1 MNRQKRKALIIGC
14 GVAGP
19 VVALFLQRAG
29 IEAEIYEARAES
41 TDYGGSFLNMAC
53 NGLGVL
59 KTLGLDDQVSSQGSP
74 IPRMSIW
81 SGKGKRLGEVRN
93 GARAEVGA
101 PSINILRS
109 RLHQVL
115 REGAEQRRIKMSFGK
130 KLAGL
135 STGEQGVIATF
146 EDGTTAEGSFLVGCD
161 GVHSR
166 TRQLI
171 NPDAPTPQYT
181 GLISTGGF
189 AQHSSFP
196 PTPDTM
202 HFIFGQ
208 RAFFGYHISSSGEMY
223 WFVNFSQRSAPARG
237 DVDMIVSD
245 EWQERMLDL
254 FRGDL
259 PLISEMIRAT
269 QSPII
274 GYPIYDISTQP
285 IWQKGPVV
293 LVGDAIHAVSPG
305 AGQGASLAIEDAIVL
320 AKCLRD
326 REDHALAFAI
336 YERLRRARVE
346 HMVRYGRSL
355 GQAKVMT
362 NPIQVWFR
370 DMLMPFFL
378 KRFANPAALDWVY
391 SYKVD
396 WDEHVASEE
405 RSEMA
410 DALPSSYSQR

>member
-1 MNRQKRKALIIGC
+1 MNRPGRKALIIGC
-14 GVAGP
+14 GIAGP

-29 IEAEIYEARAES
+29 IEAEIYEARTDS

-59 KTLGLDDQVSSQGSP
+59 KTLGLDDEVSSQGSP
-74 IPRMSIW
+74 IPRMMIW

-115 REGAEQRRIKMSFGK
+115 REAAERRQIKMAFGK
-130 KLAGL
+130 KMT
-135 STGEQGVIATF
+135 SISKGEQGVIATF

-171 NPDAPTPQYT
+171 NSDAPSPHYT

-189 AQHSSFP
+189 AQHCSFA

-202 HFIFGQ
+202 HFVFGK
-208 RAFFGYHISSSGEMY
+208 RAFFGYHISSSRELY
-223 WFVNFSQRSAPARG
+223 WFANYQQKSAPSRG
-237 DVDMIVSD
+237 DLDMIMNE

-254 FRGDL
+254 FSEDV

-269 QSPII
+269 QSTII

-285 IWQKGPVV
+285 IWHQGPVV
-293 LVGDAIHAVSPG
+293 LVGDAIHAVAPS
-305 AGQGASLAIEDAIVL
+305 AGQGASLAVEDAIVL
-320 AKCLRD
+320 AKCLQD
-326 REDHALAFAI
+326 VPDLSQAFAT
-336 YERLRRARVE
+336 YEQLRRARVE
-346 HMVRYGRSL
+346 RMVKHGRNA
-355 GQAKVMT
+355 GQGKVIT
-362 NPIQVWFR
+362 NPIAVCLR
-370 DMLMPFFL
+370 DLLTPFFL
-378 KRFANPAALDWVY
+378 KLFANPAALDWVY
-391 SYKVD
+391 SYTVD
-396 WDEHVASEE
+396 WEE
-405 RSEMA
+405 KVQTRTFQDREGK
-410 DALPSSYSQR
+410 LEVLHK

>member
-1 MNRQKRKALIIGC
+1 MMNRVASKALIIGC

-29 IEAEIYEARAES
+29 IEAEIYEARASS
-41 TDYGGSFLNMAC
+41 TDYGGNFLNMAC

-59 KTLGLDDQVSSQGSP
+59 KTLGLDDQVSRQGSP
-74 IPRMSIW
+74 IPRMLSW
-81 SGKGKRLGEVRN
+81 SGKGKPLGEVRN

-115 REGAEQRRIKMSFGK
+115 REEAEDQRIKMTFGK
-130 KLAGL
+130 KLADLESGA
-135 STGEQGVIATF
+135 QGVVATF
-146 EDGTTAEGSFLVGCD
+146 MDGTTAEGAFLVGCD
-161 GVHSR
+161 GIHSR
-166 TRQLI
+166 TRSLI
-171 NPDAPTPQYT
+171 NPDAPPPHYT
-181 GLISTGGF
+181 GLIGTGGF

-202 HFIFGQ
+202 HFVFGK

-223 WFVNFSQRSAPARG
+223 WFANILQREPPARG
-237 DVDMIVSD
+237 DLDMMVSE

-254 FRGDL
+254 FREDM
-259 PLISEMIRAT
+259 PLISKLIWAT
-269 QSPII
+269 ESTII
-274 GYPIYDISTQP
+274 GYPFYDIPTQP
-285 IWQKGPVV
+285 LWHKGRVV
-293 LVGDAIHAVSPG
+293 LVGDAIHAVSPS
-305 AGQGASLAIEDAIVL
+305 AGQGASLAVEDALVL

-326 REDHALAFAI
+326 REDHALAFAT

-346 HMVRYGRSL
+346 RMVQYGRKV

-362 NPIQVWFR
+362 HPIQVWLR
-370 DMLMPFFL
+370 DMSMPLIFKL
-378 KRFANPAALDWVY
+378 FANPAALDWIY

-396 WDEHVASEE
+396 WDEPVKA
-405 RSEMA
+405 
-410 DALPSSYSQR
+410 PS

>member
-1 MNRQKRKALIIGC
+1 MNRPARKALIIGC

-29 IEAEIYEARAES
+29 IEAEIYEARDAS

-59 KTLGLDDQVSSQGSP
+59 KTLGLDEQVSRQGSP
-74 IPRMSIW
+74 IPRMVIW

-115 REGAEQRRIKMSFGK
+115 REEAEHRRIKMAFGK

-135 STGEQGVIATF
+135 STGEQGVVATF
-146 EDGTTAEGSFLVGCD
+146 ADGTTAEGSVLVGCD
-161 GVHSR
+161 GVYSR

-171 NPDAPTPQYT
+171 NPDAPSPHYT

-202 HFIFGQ
+202 HFVFGK
-208 RAFFGYHISSSGEMY
+208 RAFFGYHISSCGELY
-223 WFVNFSQRSAPARG
+223 WFVNFPQKEAPARG
-237 DVDMIVSD
+237 DLDMIVS
-245 EWQERMLDL
+245 EVWQKRMLDL
-254 FRGDL
+254 FQGDL

-269 QSPII
+269 QSAII
-274 GYPIYDISTQP
+274 GYPIYDIATQP
-285 IWQKGPVV
+285 LWRKGPVV
-293 LVGDAIHAVSPG
+293 LVGDAIHAVPPS
-305 AGQGASLAIEDAIVL
+305 AGQGASLAVEDALVL

-326 REDHALAFAI
+326 SSDLEQAFAT

-346 HMVRYGRSL
+346 RMVQHGRNA
-355 GQAKVMT
+355 GQGKVMT
-362 NPIQVWFR
+362 HPIQVWFR
-370 DMLMPFFL
+370 DSLTPLFL
-378 KRFANPAALDWVY
+378 KLFANSASLDWIY
-391 SYKVD
+391 SYQVN
-396 WDEHVASEE
+396 WDKPVV
-405 RSEMA
+405 
-410 DALPSSYSQR
+410 

>member
-1 MNRQKRKALIIGC
+1 MNRPARKALIIGC

-29 IEAEIYEARAES
+29 IEAEIYEARDAS
-41 TDYGGSFLNMAC
+41 TEYGGSFLNMAC

-59 KTLGLDDQVSSQGSP
+59 KTLGLDEQVSHQGSP
-74 IPRMSIW
+74 IPRMLIW

-101 PSINILRS
+101 PSINLLRS

-115 REGAEQRRIKMSFGK
+115 REGAEDQRIKMAFGK

-135 STGEQGVIATF
+135 STSEQGVVATF
-146 EDGTTAEGSFLVGCD
+146 ADGTTVEGSFLVGCD
-161 GVHSR
+161 GVYSR

-171 NPDAPTPQYT
+171 NPDAPSPHYT

-202 HFIFGQ
+202 HFVFGK
-208 RAFFGYHISSSGEMY
+208 RAFFGYHISSSGELY
-223 WFVNFSQRSAPARG
+223 WFVNFPQKEAPARG
-237 DVDMIVSD
+237 DLDMLVSQ
-245 EWQERMLDL
+245 EWQARMLDL
-254 FRGDL
+254 FQGDL

-269 QSPII
+269 ESAII
-274 GYPIYDISTQP
+274 GYPIYDIAMQP
-285 IWQKGPVV
+285 LWQKGPVV
-293 LVGDAIHAVSPG
+293 LVGDAIHAVSPN
-305 AGQGASLAIEDAIVL
+305 AGQGASLAIEDAMVL

-326 REDHALAFAI
+326 SSDLEQAYAT

-346 HMVRYGRSL
+346 RMVQHGRNA
-355 GQAKVMT
+355 GQGKVMT
-362 NPIQVWFR
+362 HPIQVWFR
-370 DMLMPFFL
+370 DRLAPLFL
-378 KRFANPAALDWVY
+378 KLFANSAALDWIY
-391 SYKVD
+391 SYQVN
-396 WDEHVASEE
+396 WDEPVV
-405 RSEMA
+405 
-410 DALPSSYSQR
+410 

>member
-1 MNRQKRKALIIGC
+1 MNRAARKGLIIGC

-29 IEAEIYEARAES
+29 IEAQIYEARDAS
-41 TDYGGSFLNMAC
+41 TDYGGLFLNMAC

-59 KTLGLDDQVSSQGSP
+59 GTLGLDEQVARQGSP
-74 IPRMSIW
+74 IPRMIISN
-81 SGKGKRLGEVRN
+81 GKGKRLGEVRN

-115 REGAEQRRIKMSFGK
+115 REEAERQGIKIAFGK

-135 STGEQGVIATF
+135 STGAQGVVATF

-171 NPDAPTPQYT
+171 NPDAPAPCYT

-189 AQHSSFP
+189 TQHSSFS

-202 HFIFGQ
+202 HFVFGK
-208 RAFFGYHISSSGEMY
+208 RAFFGYHISSCGELY
-223 WFVNFSQRSAPARG
+223 WFVNFSQKEAPVRG
-237 DVDMIVSD
+237 ELDMIMSE

-254 FRGDL
+254 FREDM

-269 QSPII
+269 QSTII
-274 GYPIYDISTQP
+274 GYPIYDIVTQP
-285 IWQKGPVV
+285 LWQKGPVV
-293 LVGDAIHAVSPG
+293 LVGDAIHAVSPQ

-326 REDHALAFAI
+326 RVDLPQAFAT

-346 HMVRYGRSL
+346 RMVQYGRSL
-355 GQAKVMT
+355 SRQKVLT
-362 NPIQVWFR
+362 NPIQVEFR
-370 DMLMPFFL
+370 DRLMPIFL
-378 KRFANPAALDWVY
+378 KLFANPAALEWIY
-391 SYKVD
+391 SYQVD
-396 WDEHVASEE
+396 WDEPVA
-405 RSEMA
+405 RSTKAVEQGLRMA
-410 DALPSSYSQR
+410 

>member
-1 MNRQKRKALIIGC
+1 MNRAARKALIIGC

-59 KTLGLDDQVSSQGSP
+59 KTLGLDDQVSCQGSP
-74 IPRMSIW
+74 IPRMMIW

-115 REGAEQRRIKMSFGK
+115 HEGAERQGIKMAFGK
-130 KLAGL
+130 KLADL
-135 STGEQGVIATF
+135 STGEQGVSATF

-166 TRQLI
+166 TRHLI
-171 NPDAPTPQYT
+171 NPDTPSPHYT

-202 HFIFGQ
+202 HFVFGKL
-208 RAFFGYHISSSGEMY
+208 AFFGYHISSSGELY
-223 WFVNFSQRSAPARG
+223 WFVNFPQKSAPSKG
-237 DVDMIVSD
+237 DLDMIVSE
-245 EWQERMLDL
+245 EWQERMLEL

-259 PLISEMIRAT
+259 PLISELIRAT
-269 QSPII
+269 QSTII
-274 GYPIYDISTQP
+274 SYPIYDISTQP
-285 IWQKGPVV
+285 IWHQGPVV
-293 LVGDAIHAVSPG
+293 LVGDAIHAVSPS
-305 AGQGASLAIEDAIVL
+305 AGQGASLAVEDAIVL

-326 REDHALAFAI
+326 REDLSQAFAT

-346 HMVRYGRSL
+346 RMVQHGRGA
-355 GQAKVMT
+355 GQGKVMT
-362 NPIQVWFR
+362 NAIQVWVR
-370 DMLMPFFL
+370 DLLTPVFL
-378 KRFANPAALDWVY
+378 KLFANPAALDWVY
-391 SYKVD
+391 SYQVD
-396 WDEHVASEE
+396 WDEPVKA
-405 RSEMA
+405 
-410 DALPSSYSQR
+410 PS

>member
-1 MNRQKRKALIIGC
+1 MNRAARKALIIGC

-53 NGLGVL
+53 NGFGVL
-59 KTLGLDDQVSSQGSP
+59 KTLGLDDQVSCQGSP
-74 IPRMSIW
+74 IPRMMIW

-93 GARAEVGA
+93 GARVEVGA

-109 RLHQVL
+109 RLHLVL
-115 REGAEQRRIKMSFGK
+115 REEVERKGIKMAFGK
-130 KLAGL
+130 KLVGL
-135 STGEQGVIATF
+135 STREQGVIATF
-146 EDGTTAEGSFLVGCD
+146 EDGTTAEGAFLVGCD
-161 GVHSR
+161 GVNSH

-171 NPDAPTPQYT
+171 NPEAPTPQYT

-189 AQHSSFP
+189 VQHSSFP

-202 HFIFGQ
+202 HFVFGKL
-208 RAFFGYHISSSGEMY
+208 AFFGYHIGSSGELY
-223 WFVNFSQRSAPARG
+223 WFVNFPQKEAPARG
-237 DVDMIVSD
+237 DLDMIVSD

-269 QSPII
+269 ESAII

-285 IWQKGPVV
+285 IWHKGLVV
-293 LVGDAIHAVSPG
+293 LVGDAIHAVSPN
-305 AGQGASLAIEDAIVL
+305 AGQGASLAIEDAMVL

-326 REDHALAFAI
+326 REDHALAFAT
-336 YERLRRARVE
+336 YERLRRERVE
-346 HMVRYGRSL
+346 RMVQHGRSA
-355 GQAKVMT
+355 GQGKVMT

-370 DMLMPFFL
+370 DMLTPFFL
-378 KRFANPAALDWVY
+378 RLFANPAALDWIY

-396 WDEHVASEE
+396 WDEPVKA
-405 RSEMA
+405 
-410 DALPSSYSQR
+410 PS

>member
-1 MNRQKRKALIIGC
+1 MNKPRMKALIIGC

-29 IEAEIYEARAES
+29 IKAEIYEARDES

-53 NGLGVL
+53 NGLDVL

-115 REGAEQRRIKMSFGK
+115 REEAERGRIKMSFGK

-171 NPDAPTPQYT
+171 NPDAPTPEYT

-202 HFIFGQ
+202 HFVFGKL
-208 RAFFGYHISSSGEMY
+208 AFFGYHISSSGELY
-223 WFVNFSQRSAPARG
+223 WFVNFPQKEAPARG
-237 DVDMIVSD
+237 DLDMIVSE

-269 QSPII
+269 ESTII

-285 IWQKGPVV
+285 IWHQGPVV
-293 LVGDAIHAVSPG
+293 LVGDAIHAISPN
-305 AGQGASLAIEDAIVL
+305 AGQGASLAVEDAIVL

-326 REDHALAFAI
+326 REDHALAFAT

-346 HMVRYGRSL
+346 RMVRYGRST
-355 GQAKVMT
+355 GQAKIMT
-362 NPIQVWFR
+362 HPIQVWFR
-370 DMLMPFFL
+370 DRLTPFFL
-378 KRFANPAALDWVY
+378 KHFANPAALDWVY
-391 SYKVD
+391 SYQAD
-396 WDEHVASEE
+396 WDEPVA
-405 RSEMA
+405 
-410 DALPSSYSQR
+410 

>member
-1 MNRQKRKALIIGC
+1 MHRSDRKALIIGC

-41 TDYGGSFLNMAC
+41 TNYGGSFLNMAC

-59 KTLGLDDQVSSQGSP
+59 KPLGLDDQVSRQGSP
-74 IPRMSIW
+74 IPRMKIW
-81 SGKGKRLGEVRN
+81 SGKGKPLGEVLN

-115 REGAEQRRIKMSFGK
+115 REEAERRRIKMAFDK

-135 STGEQGVIATF
+135 STGEQGVVATF
-146 EDGTTAEGSFLVGCD
+146 ADGTTAEGAFLIGCD
-161 GVHSR
+161 GVYSR

-171 NPDAPTPQYT
+171 NPDAPTPHYT
-181 GLISTGGF
+181 GLISVGGF

-202 HFIFGQ
+202 HFVFGKL
-208 RAFFGYHISSSGEMY
+208 AFFGYHIGSSGEMY
-223 WFVNFSQRSAPARG
+223 WFVNFPQKAAPARG
-237 DVDMIVSD
+237 DLDMIVSD

-269 QSPII
+269 ESTII
-274 GYPIYDISTQP
+274 GSPIYDISTQP
-285 IWQKGPVV
+285 IWHRGPVV
-293 LVGDAIHAVSPG
+293 LVGDAIHAVSPN
-305 AGQGASLAIEDAIVL
+305 AGQGASLAAEDAIVL

-326 REDHALAFAI
+326 IPDLEQAFAT
-336 YERLRRARVE
+336 YERLRRVRVE
-346 HMVRYGRSL
+346 RMVQHGRSA
-355 GQAKVMT
+355 GQGKVIT
-362 NPIQVWFR
+362 NPIQVWLR
-370 DMLMPFFL
+370 DGLAPLFL
-378 KRFANPAALDWVY
+378 KLFANPATLDWVY
-391 SYKVD
+391 SYQAD
-396 WDEHVASEE
+396 WDELVA
-405 RSEMA
+405 
-410 DALPSSYSQR
+410 